1 MSVLFM
7 FILFLLNIFTIFAII
22 VLFVRQNRFHQAEK
36 NQKAVIAEM
45 EELMTGYII
54 EMKEENE
61 ALLEKLMQ
69 KESTQIKRNEEQ
81 QIEVPAVSA
90 VVMEKSKEAE
100 ASLLH
105 TTKQQAAAAYTNPS
119 LKQEDREFDLPIP
132 KNDRLELSTES
143 KEKEMD
149 KRNESVHPSFS
160 DTLQTSLNGQP
171 LPLEPTLYEQ
181 ALVLLEQGLSV
192 EEIAK
197 SLKRGTT
204 EIELLLKFQLK

>member
-7 FILFLLNIFTIFAII
+7 FILFLLNIFSIFAII

-69 KESTQIKRNEEQ
+69 KGLTGVKGNKEQ
-81 QIEVPAVSA
+81 QTELPHPAPAV
-90 VVMEKSKEAE
+90 VIEKSEEEAV
-100 ASLLH
+100 H
-105 TTKQQAAAAYTNPS
+105 TIKHKAVAAYTNPS
-119 LKQEDREFDLPIP
+119 LTQEDREFDLPIH
-132 KNDRLELSTES
+132 KNDRLELSAES

-160 DTLQTSLNGQP
+160 DTLQTSLNGQSRQ
-171 LPLEPTLYEQ
+171 LEPSLHEQ

-197 SLKRGTT
+197 SLKRGKT
-204 EIELLLKFQLK
+204 EIELLLKFQLNE

>member
-7 FILFLLNIFTIFAII
+7 FILFLLNVFTIFAII

-69 KESTQIKRNEEQ
+69 KGLIEAKGNKEQ
-81 QIEVPAVSA
+81 QIELSHATPAIVI
-90 VVMEKSKEAE
+90 EKSEEEAV
-100 ASLLH
+100 H
-105 TTKQQAAAAYTNPS
+105 TIKHKAVAAYTNPAF
-119 LKQEDREFDLPIP
+119 KQEDREFDLPIP
-132 KNDRLELSTES
+132 ENDRLELSAES

-149 KRNESVHPSFS
+149 KHKRNESVHSSFS
-160 DTLQTSLNGQP
+160 DTLQMSLNGQA
-171 LPLEPTLYEQ
+171 LPLEPTLHEQ

-197 SLKRGTT
+197 SLKRGKT